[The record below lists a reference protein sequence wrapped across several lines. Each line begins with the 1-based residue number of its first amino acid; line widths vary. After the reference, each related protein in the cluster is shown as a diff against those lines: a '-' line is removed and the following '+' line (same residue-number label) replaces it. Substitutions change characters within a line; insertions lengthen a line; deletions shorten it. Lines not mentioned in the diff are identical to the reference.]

1 MFHVT
6 YANRYWTTLASLGCI
21 PTDQTDLFLLVHSAS
36 SAAANASA
44 ASSRHE
50 SDEAWGDAEAAQAWW
65 ASTPL
70 ALRAAGLQYVRVD
83 FTAAF
88 AGSTYHGAWPSVAY
102 WYGKQ
107 DTPIEREYFKEE
119 INESANGEI
128 H

>member
-1 MFHVT
+1 
-6 YANRYWTTLASLGCI
+6 
-21 PTDQTDLFLLVHSAS
+21 LFLLVHSAS